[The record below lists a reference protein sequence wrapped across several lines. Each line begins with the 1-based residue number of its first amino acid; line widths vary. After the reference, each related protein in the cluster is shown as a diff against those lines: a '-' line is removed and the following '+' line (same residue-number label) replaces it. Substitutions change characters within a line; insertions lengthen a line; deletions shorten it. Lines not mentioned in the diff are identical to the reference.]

1 MGELSR
7 WQLFYRQM
15 QPRRVKVR
23 GDGGTS
29 DVADIRNQYSPLGHD
44 RLRRFGKWRAFRG
57 LLAKKPSNDRDGD
70 PADTNYPSEHGDAS
84 QGKPC
89 GRP

>member
-1 MGELSR
+1 MLTLEINIALWGMIVCS
-7 WQLFYRQM
+7 
-15 QPRRVKVR
+15 
-23 GDGGTS
+23 
-29 DVADIRNQYSPLGHD
+29 
-44 RLRRFGKWRAFRG
+44 RFGKWRVFRG